1 MWVNPVYTGRYRGGA
16 REARPPLCLDQTEA
30 RGAEKVFF
38 VTAPL
43 LLLMWRS
50 GCATG
55 MNTWHYHYPC
65 RPFIVLTSC
74 CHFRRL
80 PSLRF
85 LSFSSD
91 SPSIVSFFFVHFTL
105 NIIQYNLRTVEACVA
120 EQSTP
125 RTLVGGSSLARRV
138 VSLDKEVYSTLSLF
152 TQVYKWMPATY
163 CLGVT
168 LRWASMPSRGE

>member
-1 MWVNPVYTGRYRGGA
+1 MWVNPVYTGRSRGGA
-16 REARPPLCLDQTEA
+16 REARPSLCLDQTEA

-38 VTAPL
+38 VTPPPPPYLEVWMRHWYEHMTLSLSLSSLYCPYFLLLFPSPSFASPPL
-43 LLLMWRS
+43 LFQWQ
-50 GCATG
+50 
-55 MNTWHYHYPC
+55 
-65 RPFIVLTSC
+65 
-74 CHFRRL
+74 
-80 PSLRF
+80 
-85 LSFSSD
+85 SFHR
-91 SPSIVSFFFVHFTL
+91 VFFFVHFTL

-125 RTLVGGSSLARRV
+125 RTLVEGSSLAHRV

-152 TQVYKWMPATY
+152 TRVYKWMSATY